1 MLHAHNQAHELTC
14 TQSNAHTHSHT
25 HTHTHT
31 HTYTHSRTHLINR
44 YVVEAANMPCTNEA
58 SAELIENG
66 VAFGPAKAAN
76 AGGVSVSG
84 LEMAQQSQRV
94 PWTRDEVDAKLLT
107 IMKDIHGVR

>member
-1 MLHAHNQAHELTC
+1 MHTIKRTNSHAHNQTHTLTA
-14 TQSNAHTHSHT
+14 TLTRTRTRTHTRT
-25 HTHTHT
+25 HTHT
-31 HTYTHSRTHLINR
+31 SNR